1 MNNYAMMSLNPSA
14 ALLSASLNGAGYNG
28 ADFNGAAFP
37 RVTTGTLLM
46 AAGLN
51 PAGLN
56 TTGLSP
62 QISVAGP
69 PLSLL
74 PTAEDLLSCQNKI
87 FVGGLS
93 QQTNSDS
100 LRNYFSTWGEIKECF
115 IKTDPETTRS
125 RGFAFVTF
133 ADPLSAK
140 QVLAGGPYNLD
151 GKVLDCKPA
160 LPHHLTKVAPLN
172 AAAKK
177 IFVGGLPSN
186 AREIDLK
193 THFSRFGSIESCM
206 VMMDSATNRSRG
218 FGFVTF
224 SSPDEADNV
233 CRIKTH
239 LILDKQVECRKSL
252 PKHMLNRNGN
262 EASNGSNGRNS
273 NSGSNGSSPSL
284 PLTMMPTPMQTPT
297 YQAAPMSNAL
307 LTPNPSIPGFPS
319 YGGSPING
327 YPINA
332 YRTVNHVPSYTSY
345 TALGNTMGLSA
356 GHMPATC
363 TAYYLPPASPIPLN
377 TQPGLLGP
385 MPSSNFGGPE
395 MHEMQ

>member
-1 MNNYAMMSLNPSA
+1 MNSNYAMMSLNPGA
-14 ALLSASLNGAGYNG
+14 ILGASPFARQQ
-28 ADFNGAAFP
+28 A
-37 RVTTGTLLM
+37 GTLLM
-46 AAGLN
+46 AAMD
-51 PAGLN
+51 PPF
-56 TTGLSP
+56 T
-62 QISVAGP
+62 VAGP

-93 QQTNSDS
+93 QQTTSDA
-100 LRNYFSTWGEIKECF
+100 LRQYFSQWGEIKECF

-133 ADPLSAK
+133 AEPISAK

-177 IFVGGLPSN
+177 IFVGGLPAN

-224 SSPDEADNV
+224 ASPEEADNV

-252 PKHMLNRNGN
+252 PKHMLNRNGSPGATN
-262 EASNGSNGRNS
+262 GEANVATNGHSS
-273 NSGSNGSSPSL
+273 SSSNGSSPSL
-284 PLTMMPTPMQTPT
+284 SLALMPTPMQ
-297 YQAAPMSNAL
+297 APISQAL
-307 LTPNPSIPGFPS
+307 LTPTPSLGLPSFGGSSIGYPLNSLNGLNGLNAFRAQSLVNPMPS
-319 YGGSPING
+319 Y
-327 YPINA
+327 A
-332 YRTVNHVPSYTSY
+332 SYS
-345 TALGNTMGLSA
+345 LGNAVGLAPA
-356 GHMPATC
+356 GHVPATC

-385 MPSSNFGGPE
+385 VPAQTTFVTPQINE
-395 MHEMQ
+395 I